1 MQLTRFLVP
10 LLLSHVPHIALASE
24 GVELSIS
31 GQDIRLTPV
40 EESLA
45 IEELGPETD
54 DGQLRLP
61 LGASLGLRG
70 HQALSSPGGVASRYG
85 HARAE
90 ADHRVRATTGAP
102 R

>member
-40 EESLA
+40 EDSLA
-45 IEELGPETD
+45 I
-54 DGQLRLP
+54 
-61 LGASLGLRG
+61 
-70 HQALSSPGGVASRYG
+70 
-85 HARAE
+85 
-90 ADHRVRATTGAP
+90 
-102 R
+102 